1 MDITSEKRFTISDVR
16 EENYLLLISSLDALL
31 QQWEQVKPPLRQDVK
46 DRMVQFLEQ
55 LRGHSYVDGVTEA
68 KVQVKELERDMWAEM
83 PNDVWEHVCHY
94 MNETY
99 DWSSVSKDISQLIA
113 ENMK

>member
-31 QQWEQVKPPLRQDVK
+31 HQWEQVKPPLRQDVK
-46 DRMVQFLEQ
+46 DKLVQFLEQ

>member
-31 QQWEQVKPPLRQDVK
+31 HQWEQVKPPLRQDVK
-46 DRMVQFLEQ
+46 DRMVNLLKQ
-55 LRGHSYVDGVTEA
+55 LQRRAYIDGVTEA

>member
-1 MDITSEKRFTISDVR
+1 MDITSEKKYTISNMS
-16 EENYLLLISSLDALL
+16 EEDYWLLISSLEAIF
-31 QQWEQVKPPLRQDVK
+31 QQWEQVEPPLRQDVK
-46 DRMVQFLEQ
+46 DKLVQFLEQ
-55 LRGHSYVDGVTEA
+55 LQGHSYVDGVTEA

-83 PNDVWEHVCHY
+83 PDDVWEHVCHY

-99 DWSSVSKDISQLIA
+99 DWSSVSKDISQLIT

>member
-1 MDITSEKRFTISDVR
+1 MDITSEKKYTISNMS
-16 EENYLLLISSLDALL
+16 EEDYWLLISSLDALL
-31 QQWEQVKPPLRQDVK
+31 HQWEQVKPPLRQDVK

-99 DWSSVSKDISQLIA
+99 DWSSVSKDISQLIT